1 MSDLKEDIKV
11 SKNKNE
17 TQTETISNL
26 EKENAAKIKQLEDK
40 QESIS

>member
-1 MSDLKEDIKV
+1 MSNLKEDIKV
-11 SKNKNE
+11 SKNKNV